1 MTVFNRIVVI
11 LLLAGLFILGV
22 STVLYSF
29 DIGGHRLADLPDTL
43 GLNGSYEA
51 LRIYVEN
58 IESGSALILVDFVV
72 LVFVALLGLVLL
84 VLELKPPAPRRVR
97 MQEGTYITRR
107 TVEDEAIDAVE
118 QDPEL
123 LQSNVKVKARRRP
136 GAKIDIK
143 ASVRTGEDVQSI
155 RSGVEGR
162 VQRRLAEVGIPVGN
176 LKVRVVESDPRET
189 RSRVK

>member
-1 MTVFNRIVVI
+1 MRVFNRIVVI

-29 DIGGHRLADLPDTL
+29 DLGGNQLSDLPDAL
-43 GLNGSYEA
+43 GLNGSYEV

-58 IESGSALILVDFVV
+58 IESGSALILVDVVV
-72 LVFVALLGLVLL
+72 LGFVALLGLVLL

-107 TVEDEAIDAVE
+107 AVENEAIEAVE
-118 QDPEL
+118 QDPNL
-123 LQSNVKVKARRRP
+123 LQANVNVKAQRRP
-136 GAKIDIK
+136 GAKIAVK
-143 ASVRTGEDVQSI
+143 ANVRSGEDVRNIQ
-155 RSGVEGR
+155 SGVEGR
-162 VQRRLAEVGIPVGN
+162 VQRRLAEVGIPGGN